1 MSEEKQE
8 QQEPEVVGPG
18 ALLKQARLKAGL
30 STAEIADKLHLKVC
44 SIEDLESDIYDE
56 SISMTFTKGYLK
68 LYAKQVHL
76 PEAVV
81 LEAFEKLN
89 TKGKEPAKL
98 QSFSRRVARQAS
110 DDRLMLVTYLIVF
123 AVIALV
129 VIWWWQQSGSE
140 KTLNVSNLI
149 DPQRTEQASEAAAVS
164 APEQGTSTQALGDA
178 DGSGLQQITA
188 EEIAE
193 APISNSNGGEV
204 QGADQLQSS
213 LSVPNQAEAAQ
224 LEPIQAEPIQAEP
237 IQAEP
242 IQSETTPNQA
252 LEQSAESLQQALTE
266 QTPNS
271 SDDAQPSDNA
281 SEASGAEVV
290 SSFVAADPVE
300 LVFQFSGDCWMNL
313 VDATGEAIAYGV
325 KVSGRVMPVSGIP
338 PFEVTL
344 GAPEAVQI
352 SYDGVAIDMSQFRA
366 GRTAR
371 FTLPLSQ

>member
-18 ALLKQARLKAGL
+18 ALLKEARLKAGL

-76 PEAVV
+76 PEAQV

-129 VIWWWQQSGSE
+129 VIWWWQQSDTDS
-140 KTLNVSNLI
+140 TLSVSNLI
-149 DPQRTEQASEAAAVS
+149 EPQQNEQVAAQPTESFSEQAPQANDSDNVSGGVDGSGISQETTSQPQISDQVADATAVIQDGELTESFEA
-164 APEQGTSTQALGDA
+164 EQGEPAESDLQQPVAEAPQLA
-178 DGSGLQQITA
+178 DGS
-188 EEIAE
+188 ENE
-193 APISNSNGGEV
+193 ADANE
-204 QGADQLQSS
+204 L
-213 LSVPNQAEAAQ
+213 
-224 LEPIQAEPIQAEP
+224 
-237 IQAEP
+237 
-242 IQSETTPNQA
+242 
-252 LEQSAESLQQALTE
+252 LTE
-266 QTPNS
+266 S
-271 SDDAQPSDNA
+271 V
-281 SEASGAEVV
+281 SEQVAANVV
-290 SSFVAADPVE
+290 NDLPLADPVE

-325 KVSGRVMPVSGIP
+325 KVSGRVMPVSGVP

-344 GAPEAVQI
+344 GAPESVQI
-352 SYDGVAIDMSQFRA
+352 SYDGVAVDMSQFRA